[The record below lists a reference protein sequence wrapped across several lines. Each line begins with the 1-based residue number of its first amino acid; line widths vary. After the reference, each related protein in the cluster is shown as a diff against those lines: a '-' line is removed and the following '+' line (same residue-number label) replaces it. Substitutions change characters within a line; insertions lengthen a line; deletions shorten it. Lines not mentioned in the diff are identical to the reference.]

1 MSATIHP
8 STVPAEQESGTPGR
22 APALRL
28 LPGGPTGQLCLPYEY
43 EVSPGVPAVPPIPT
57 DLHVVTTSVDDPD
70 RDDLAA
76 LPEPGPWAARL
87 ARACAE
93 VAVGAR
99 PPGQLTRH
107 VQRDVLATLA
117 RRGVA
122 VARHPSSRT
131 QRGITRLR
139 SVRAVRV
146 CPVAPGIVE
155 TSAVIVGG
163 ERAQAIAIRLE
174 AVEGR
179 WLATVVQLG

>member
-1 MSATIHP
+1 MNATTRNSAA
-8 STVPAEQESGTPGR
+8 PAGAPGR
-22 APALRL
+22 TADPAGPTLRL
-28 LPGGPTGQLCLPYEY
+28 LPGGPAGQLCLPYEY
-43 EVSPGVPAVPPIPT
+43 DVSPGVPAVPPVPA
-57 DLHVVTTSVDDPD
+57 DLHLVVSPDPD
-70 RDDLAA
+70 ASTVP
-76 LPEPGPWAARL
+76 LPDPGPWAARL

-99 PPGQLTRH
+99 PPAQLTRH
-107 VQRDVLATLA
+107 VQRDVLAQLA

-131 QRGITRLR
+131 QRGVSRLR
-139 SVRAVRV
+139 TVRAVRV

-155 TSAVIVGG
+155 TSAVIIGG